1 MRQTADLSFERIVH
15 EFARWRAVPEN
26 ERSPA
31 PAWWWGPAFEAL
43 DGRQEMPAEW
53 CASLGLPDGSLVAAG
68 AGVIHASLRDQTLLP
83 WTGNFPFNASRSST
97 P

>member
-15 EFARWRAVPEN
+15 EFARWRAVPQH

-43 DGRQEMPAEW
+43 EGRQEMPAEW
-53 CASLGLPDGSLVAAG
+53 CANLGLPDGSLVATGAG
-68 AGVIHASLRDQTLLP
+68 AILASLGDQTLLP
-83 WTGNFPFNASRSST
+83 WTGNFPFNTNRSN
-97 P
+97 PA

>member
-15 EFARWRAVPEN
+15 EFARWRAVPEH

-31 PAWWWGPAFEAL
+31 PAWWWGPALEVL

-53 CASLGLPDGSLVAAG
+53 CASLGLPDASLVAAG
-68 AGVIHASLRDQTLLP
+68 ASTILASLRDQTLLP